1 MRIRAECIPCLLTVR
16 MKEILESS
24 LQEEEKMRAV
34 IELLTTFVKHINPE
48 ISTIELASKSF
59 SLIKRLLMNSDPYKE
74 YKSNSNSVVE
84 SLTPIILS
92 HVENLSLHERLK
104 ALFIISI
111 NANILDPGA
120 PPFTKNLEQLK
131 LGLLDDKLTLDDTGR
146 ILSLIEKS
154 RRILYILDNAGEAVI
169 DKLIISE
176 LVSTGKNVI
185 VLAKGGAYQ
194 NDITYEEALEM
205 DFGEVA
211 EVMSTG
217 SDHAAVLLDRASSKV
232 LEVIK
237 SVDLIIAKGMA
248 NYEAFLYTPPPTPVA
263 HLFIAKCKPVA
274 STLNVPVGSKIAL
287 LRL

>member
-1 MRIRAECIPCLLTVR
+1 MRIRAECIPCILTVR
-16 MKEILESS
+16 MKEILESG
-24 LQEEEKMRAV
+24 LPEEEKMKAV

-92 HVENLSLHERLK
+92 RVENLSLHERLK

-169 DKLIISE
+169 DKLIINE

-217 SDHAAVLLDRASSKV
+217 SDYAAVLLDRASSKV

>member
-1 MRIRAECIPCLLTVR
+1 MRIRAECIPCILTVR
-16 MKEILESS
+16 MKEILESG
-24 LQEEEKMRAV
+24 LPEEEKMKAV

-92 HVENLSLHERLK
+92 RVENLSLHERLK

-169 DKLIISE
+169 DKLIINE

-217 SDHAAVLLDRASSKV
+217 SDYAAVLLDRASSKV

-248 NYEAFLYTPPPTPVA
+248 NYEAFLYIPPPTPVA

>member
-1 MRIRAECIPCLLTVR
+1 MRIRAECIPCLLSVR

-24 LQEEEKMRAV
+24 LPEEEKMRAV
-34 IELLTTFVKHINPE
+34 IELLTTFVKHVNPE

-92 HVENLSLHERLK
+92 RVENLSFYERLK

-169 DKLIISE
+169 DKLIINE

-217 SDHAAVLLDRASSKV
+217 SDYAAVLLDRASSKV

-274 STLNVPVGSKIAL
+274 STLNVTVGSKIAL